1 MNILHYCAFIRAG
14 ETCEI
19 ELHVVVDKK
28 TASQLNVGKDSIYDI
43 LVLHLESGK
52 DIFITI
58 AGDLERSV
66 FGCSIQAL
74 VNMSEPINN
83 ISAGKLIE
91 LVRIL

>member
-1 MNILHYCAFIRAG
+1 MIG

-19 ELHVVVDKK
+19 ELEVLVDKK
-28 TASQLNVGKDSIYDI
+28 TAAGLNVGRDSLYDI
-43 LVLHLESGK
+43 LVLHLENGK

-58 AGDLERSV
+58 AGDYERSV

-74 VNMSEPINN
+74 VNMSEPIKN

-91 LVRIL
+91 LV

>member
-1 MNILHYCAFIRAG
+1 LCISG

-19 ELHVVVDKK
+19 ELLVLVDKRS
-28 TASQLNVGKDSIYDI
+28 AAALNVGKDTLYDI

-58 AGDLERSV
+58 AGDFERSV

-74 VNMSEPINN
+74 VNMSEPIKS
-83 ISAGKLIE
+83 ISAGRLIE
-91 LVRIL
+91 LVSMLV